1 MGRSSPGPGLARP
14 ASLWDPEPIHPRSAL
29 PGPQTQSKRLELS
42 DFWFLLALVPSAVL
56 LEAFKTAGQSREGD
70 G

>member
-1 MGRSSPGPGLARP
+1 MGMGSPGSQLARP
-14 ASLWDPEPIHPRSAL
+14 SSLWDPEPIHPRSAF
-29 PGPQTQSKRLELS
+29 PGPQIQNKHLELS